1 MKKSIF
7 VVAAFC
13 FLCSSALADDYCDMK
28 YSQYISKLRNTKK
41 IMENRKKNYLPYLE
55 KAYLLCQ
62 QDKVEEARRVMDD
75 LQNQFFHDALTK
87 QREFFGN

>member
-7 VVAAFC
+7 VVAAF
-13 FLCSSALADDYCDMK
+13 FFFCSSALAAEYCDLK
-28 YSQYISKLRNTKK
+28 YSQYLSKLRNTKK
-41 IMENRKKNYLPYLE
+41 IMENRKRHYLSYLE

-62 QDKVEEARRVMDD
+62 QDKMEEARIIMDE